1 MSGPR
6 RRGRPGPH
14 SGHRGSGPGHRH
26 ACSGHRRS
34 GAGHRRAGVCAPRYA
49 VRPAPFLTD
58 AGSARTVHP
67 LPPIFRTEERPS

>member
-6 RRGRPGPH
+6 RRGRPGPYP
-14 SGHRGSGPGHRH
+14 GHRGSGPGHRRVR
-26 ACSGHRRS
+26 SGHRRS
-34 GAGHRRAGVCAPRYA
+34 GAGHRRGGVGAPRYV

-58 AGSARTVHP
+58 AGTVQP